1 MTRVLING
9 RAAVR
14 SEPGGVER
22 WARELAARLP
32 ALAPERYAV
41 LRPPGALAHRA
52 GHAWEQVALPAA
64 AIARR
69 APIVLNPANT
79 APLALRRNVVVVHD
93 AAALR
98 EPAWYSAAY
107 AAWQRAVLPVVVR
120 RARHVVTVSEFS
132 RAELVELAGADPERI
147 TVIPG
152 GVDHERLHPGVDPAP
167 ARAALE
173 LPRPYVLT
181 VASRLPRKNLAA
193 LEPAAGRLRELGVD
207 LVAAGGVRPQFARGD
222 DAPGAVRFLGAVSE
236 DLLPSLYAGAT
247 AFVLPSLHEG
257 FGLPVLEAM
266 AAGVPVVASDRGALP
281 ETCAGAALLVD
292 PDDRDAIADALEAAI
307 GNEGLVAAGIARAA
321 RFSWGRTAIEVDGV
335 IRHLYI
341 RA

>member
-1 MTRVLING
+1 MAHVLING

-14 SEPGGVER
+14 PEPGGVER
-22 WARELAARLP
+22 WARELAGRLP

-41 LRPPGALAHRA
+41 VRPPGALAHRA
-52 GHAWEQVALPAA
+52 GHAWEQAVLPAVAL
-64 AIARR
+64 ARR
-69 APIVLNPANT
+69 APLVLHPANT
-79 APLALRRNVVVVHD
+79 APVALRRNVVVVHD

-98 EPAWYSAAY
+98 EPSWYSGAY

-132 RAELVELAGADPERI
+132 RAELVELAAADPDRV
-147 TVIPG
+147 TVVAG
-152 GVDHERLHPGVDPAP
+152 GVDHDRLHPGVDPAP
-167 ARAALE
+167 ARAALD

-181 VASRLPRKNLAA
+181 VASRLPRKNLLA
-193 LEPAAGRLRELGVD
+193 LEPAARRLGELGID
-207 LVAAGGVRPQFARGD
+207 LVAAGGTRPQFAE
-222 DAPGAVRFLGAVSE
+222 AASAGAVRALGLVPEA
-236 DLLPSLYAGAT
+236 LLPGLYAGAA

-266 AAGVPVVASDRGALP
+266 ASGVPVVASDRGALP

-292 PDDRDAIADALEAAI
+292 PEDHTAIVDAVEAAI
-307 GNEGLVAAGIARAA
+307 GDEHLVAAGLARAA
-321 RFSWGRTAIEVDGV
+321 SFSWSRTATEVDGV
-335 IRHLYI
+335 LRRLYI